1 MHGNYSDATRQS
13 TRAHGKSVWLCT
25 GMHGRARSCTVMLA
39 RATAKVL
46 CPQFAGDVRSPTLAT
61 ALSLNGLLSGRL
73 LFGCSGAEDGSV
85 KSLVVISGDDDAWV
99 IDAHG
104 NRLLS

>member
-1 MHGNYSDATRQS
+1 M
-13 TRAHGKSVWLCT
+13 
-25 GMHGRARSCTVMLA
+25 
-39 RATAKVL
+39 
-46 CPQFAGDVRSPTLAT
+46 RSPTLAT

-73 LFGCSGAEDGSV
+73 LFGCSGAEDGYV
-85 KSLVVISGDDDAWV
+85 KNLVVISGDDDAWV